1 MGQRWVRLAYFYGDG
16 YARTSGGK
24 FLVAHAQSLSAGT
37 LAVDVNEQNEAALRF
52 YMMLG
57 FSVET
62 RYHWMQAVSH
72 SLFCT

>member
-1 MGQRWVRLAYFYGDG
+1 
-16 YARTSGGK
+16 
-24 FLVAHAQSLSAGT
+24 VAHAQSLSAGT

-57 FSVET
+57 FSVGA
-62 RYHWMQAVSH
+62 RYHWMQAVGH